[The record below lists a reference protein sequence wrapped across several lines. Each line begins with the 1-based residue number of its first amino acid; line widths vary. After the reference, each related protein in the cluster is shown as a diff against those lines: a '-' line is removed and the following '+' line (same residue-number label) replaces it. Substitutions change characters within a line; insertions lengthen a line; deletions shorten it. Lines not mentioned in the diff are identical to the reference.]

1 MRKIIIILGLIP
13 ILLGL
18 SSNLVS
24 ETTERS
30 ELPLDHGYDF
40 LVYPEKAGGLLNGRI
55 ITLYPGS
62 RIMMIGDLVFPW
74 DRLTCKDGR
83 GSMSMGTYTLHG
95 DSLIFTPRYEF
106 VHSINGSRDTS
117 YILPIGACNPPG
129 GIDDKWIYRFK
140 VDSIKQIDI
149 VSSLI
154 RSIEEDTV
162 EQYIKDFTINQAKL
176 FLYQDTSE
184 SYGYV
189 YRYVGQTVDRK
200 GQSQAIDKSFQPVP
214 VPTSY
219 SDIPMRGI
227 ERLDE
232 NLVLERMLQIQDQ
245 AALYGEESD
254 RPGWTVL
261 WYLARGRF
269 DYAGNRFYI
278 LDIHSNNTSE
288 TRTYLLSYGDKGGY
302 PRALLIFDGEK
313 DTIPDGRNNRVN
325 FTIEDGVITLRW
337 WNPAAKNE
345 SQCTKSFPLNSEFK
359 WK

>member
-1 MRKIIIILGLIP
+1 MRKIVIILGLIP

-24 ETTERS
+24 ETPERP

-40 LVYPEKAGGLLNGRI
+40 LVYPEKAGGLLKGEI

-106 VHSINGSRDTS
+106 VHRINGSRDTS

-129 GIDDKWIYRFK
+129 GLDDKWIYRFK

-184 SYGYV
+184 SYGDV
-189 YRYVGQTVDRK
+189 YRYVGQTVDR
-200 GQSQAIDKSFQPVP
+200 GGIDRLFQPVA
-214 VPTSY
+214 VPASY

-232 NLVLERMLQIQDQ
+232 NVVLERMLQIQDQ
-245 AALYGEESD
+245 AALYGEQLY
-254 RPGWTVL
+254 RPGGIVL
-261 WYLARGRF
+261 QYLARGKF
-269 DYAGNRFYI
+269 DYKGNRFYI

-325 FTIEDGVITLRW
+325 FNIADGVITLRW
-337 WNPAAKNE
+337 WNPSAKNE
-345 SQCTKSFPLNSEFK
+345 SQCTRSFPLNSEFK